1 MVPLELGF
9 RLAVAIFVILA
20 PTAMFLGFWR
30 LLMRMRN
37 GELVERVTADDRVT
51 GELSNE
57 EFVQPTVVR
66 MLQPA
71 GNSGDRCPNCGTSNP
86 ETASYCGSCLNR
98 L

>member
-1 MVPLELGF
+1 MAPLELGF

-30 LLMRMRN
+30 LLMRMRD
-37 GELVERVTADDRVT
+37 GELVQRVTADDRVT
-51 GELSNE
+51 GEWSNGK
-57 EFVQPTVVR
+57 FVRPAVVR

-71 GNSGDRCPNCGTSNP
+71 GNSGNRCPNCGTSNP
-86 ETASYCGSCLNR
+86 ETASHCGSCLNR